1 MGDVWTFQ
9 CLINVMKNMNKE
21 YSTLEKNK
29 KFMNALFPESKI
41 KVISIEEAKIFSM
54 AHRD

>member
-1 MGDVWTFQ
+1 
-9 CLINVMKNMNKE
+9 MKNMNKE

-54 AHRD
+54 DHRD